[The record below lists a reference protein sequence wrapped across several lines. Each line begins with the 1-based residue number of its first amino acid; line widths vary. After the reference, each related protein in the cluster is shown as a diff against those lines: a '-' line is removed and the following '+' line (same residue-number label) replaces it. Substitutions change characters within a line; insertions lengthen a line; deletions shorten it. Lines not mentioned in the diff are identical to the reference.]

1 MKKMKG
7 YDITDFDGTGMME
20 IQRIDELGI
29 FKDDEEAVEQAI
41 KDGIKLIPIDELPSN
56 FERKYMEDK
65 DWKDVTSYNQRDT
78 ERIPSTLELR
88 RLTPFNTRL
97 VIHRH
102 IYYPDTWLVSCGG
115 TSIDKIN
122 LYTNDVEEAKH
133 LAIDYMIDYAEKLL
147 DKWSNI
153 IKVIKEK

>member
-56 FERKYMEDK
+56 FERKYLG
-65 DWKDVTSYNQRDT
+65 WIDT
-78 ERIPSTLELR
+78 PENRKATVNYCL
-88 RLTPFNTRL
+88 
-97 VIHRH
+97 
-102 IYYPDTWLVSCGG
+102 
-115 TSIDKIN
+115 K
-122 LYTNDVEEAKH
+122 
-133 LAIDYMIDYAEKLL
+133 
-147 DKWSNI
+147 
-153 IKVIKEK
+153 